1 MLSIA
6 SIDLGSYGKPPPG
19 CSTALVSFAVS
30 LGGHNKRTRP
40 ATTGDDLIDR
50 CPRPNFDLFVK
61 GRINSRRHVVI
72 LYHRPTNRLL
82 RIVQEALR
90 HQLLPLQLE
99 LGFGHEVVGRA
110 ENCQVRPPS
119 LAGIWVAHNDN
130 TTARCGGYHE
140 AR

>member
-72 LYHRPTNRLL
+72 LYRRPTRSEEHTSELQSRENLVCRLL
-82 RIVQEALR
+82 
-90 HQLLPLQLE
+90 LE
-99 LGFGHEVVGRA
+99 
-110 ENCQVRPPS
+110 
-119 LAGIWVAHNDN
+119 
-130 TTARCGGYHE
+130 
-140 AR
+140 